1 MGCADMFSCILT
13 VLLPRFEWPS
23 FPVEKFGRL
32 FLHVQIILHGAGP
45 FDPSGDFAG
54 FIDGILAVNETESSR
69 RQPAFSEA
77 KSQLISL
84 SITALT

>member
-32 FLHVQIILHGAGP
+32 FLHVQIILNGIDS
-45 FDPSGDFAG
+45 FDASGDFTG
-54 FIDGILAVNETESSR
+54 FNDGILAVNETECSR
-69 RQPAFSEA
+69 RQPAFSKA